1 MGVFIVVP
9 CFILFLLLIY
19 GYIIIRKVPKKELEL
34 EQENT
39 FLSVTS
45 FFPSPW
51 KHIEKQVLCALQAP
65 RETFVLQL
73 AKDVLN
79 YRIRD
84 KISSSNP
91 VTV

>member
-9 CFILFLLLIY
+9 CFLLFLLLIY